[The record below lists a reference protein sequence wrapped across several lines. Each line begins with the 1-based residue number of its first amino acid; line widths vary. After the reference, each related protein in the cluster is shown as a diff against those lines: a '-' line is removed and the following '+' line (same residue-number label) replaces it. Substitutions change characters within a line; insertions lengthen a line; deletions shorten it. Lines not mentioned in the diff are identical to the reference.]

1 MLNKSGQVIKTKN
14 REPEDIFDFE
24 KDLPEPYPYNK
35 LMIDVKKAHM
45 LFTDSLFER
54 GLDDNSKM
62 PKAAQLEH
70 LNS

>member
-1 MLNKSGQVIKTKN
+1 
-14 REPEDIFDFE
+14 
-24 KDLPEPYPYNK
+24 
-35 LMIDVKKAHM
+35 MIDVKKAHM